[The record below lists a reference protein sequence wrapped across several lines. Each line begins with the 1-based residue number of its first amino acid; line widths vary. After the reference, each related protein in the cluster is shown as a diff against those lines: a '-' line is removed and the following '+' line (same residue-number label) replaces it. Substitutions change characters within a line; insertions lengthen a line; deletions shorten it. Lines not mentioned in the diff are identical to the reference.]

1 MPFPLILRPVL
12 EKHLVTACDLFEA
25 FHLILKFR
33 KCVGRLR
40 SLA

>member
-25 FHLILKFR
+25 FHLKLKFR